1 MLFTTRNGAGESEHK
16 RMKGSEMAFHQA
28 AAPAAEP
35 EVLTKSGVASLLS
48 VSTRQIE
55 NLIKAGRLPRP
66 LYLAER
72 SPRWLRADLLQWLRE
87 RAAAGQQQ

>member
-1 MLFTTRNGAGESEHK
+1 
-16 RMKGSEMAFHQA
+16 MAFHQA

-35 EVLTKSGVASLLS
+35 EVLTKNGVAALLS

-55 NLIKAGRLPRP
+55 NLVKAGRLPKP

-72 SPRWLRADLLQWLRE
+72 SPRWLRTDLLQFLRAKV
-87 RAAAGQQQ
+87 AADE

>member
-1 MLFTTRNGAGESEHK
+1 
-16 RMKGSEMAFHQA
+16 MAFNQTA

-35 EVLTKSGVASLLS
+35 EVLTKSQLAAFLACSS
-48 VSTRQIE
+48 RQIE
-55 NLIKAGRLPRP
+55 NLVKAGRLPRP